1 MTDAKIETVA
11 LESLSDYRTCQKEAM
26 RKQILL
32 TAKATGHNDIWY
44 AVFEKEF
51 PDFAKEFLK

>member
-1 MTDAKIETVA
+1 
-11 LESLSDYRTCQKEAM
+11 M